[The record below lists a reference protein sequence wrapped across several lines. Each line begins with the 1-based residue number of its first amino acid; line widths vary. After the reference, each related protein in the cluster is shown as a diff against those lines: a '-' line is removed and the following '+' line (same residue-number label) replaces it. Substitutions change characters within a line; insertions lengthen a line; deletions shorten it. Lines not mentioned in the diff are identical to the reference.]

1 MSYSFELILRI
12 GAHSCLIFK
21 IWFIKCGELAYYSAN
36 PTTIVT
42 YEKLKHTAAIY
53 SKSTIFSSSLSD
65 MCTLV
70 FVAYEMGASYD
81 KPRQFH
87 KKQGWSLILATH
99 TFLTKY
105 DWYSHI
111 CACQQVP
118 LTFLGKC
125 FSHLW
130 DYFSCQFY
138 SKMSYYHILKFLE
151 CVWLL
156 VRYHFV
162 IHSLS

>member
-1 MSYSFELILRI
+1 MSYSFELILKI
-12 GAHSCLIFK
+12 GAQSCLIFK
-21 IWFIKCGELAYYSAN
+21 TWLIRCRELAYYSAN
-36 PTTIVT
+36 LTTIVT
-42 YEKLKHTAAIY
+42 YEKFKHTTAIY
-53 SKSTIFSSSLSD
+53 SKSTIFSSSLGD
-65 MCTLV
+65 MCTLA

-118 LTFLGKC
+118 LIFLGKC
-125 FSHLW
+125 FFTLMRL
-130 DYFSCQFY
+130 FFMPVLQ
-138 SKMSYYHILKFLE
+138 
-151 CVWLL
+151 
-156 VRYHFV
+156 
-162 IHSLS
+162 